1 MKSGTP
7 NELIV
12 WLCNQPQ
19 DKRYE
24 VKEKKE
30 RRTLTQNA
38 YYWTLIT
45 KVADKMRM
53 SKTELHNLMMRD
65 YGREWEV
72 DGGGVAVWRP
82 NSDAVDRAMLRN
94 ETLHFKP
101 TDKTTIRDNVI
112 YRLWV
117 LLKPSHE
124 MTTEEMSVLVDG
136 LVQEAQALDIETLT
150 WRELQEMRAN
160 EIQKQKSKGN

>member
-1 MKSGTP
+1 MRTGTP
-7 NELIV
+7 NELVV
-12 WLCNQPQ
+12 WLINQPQ
-19 DKRYE
+19 DKQYE
-24 VKEKKE
+24 IREKRE

-38 YYWTLIT
+38 YYWRLLTE
-45 KVADKMRM
+45 VADKMRM
-53 SKTELHNLMMRD
+53 SKAEAHNRMMRD
-65 YGREWEV
+65 YGREWQV

-82 NSDAVDRAMLRN
+82 NSDEVDRAMLRN

-101 TDKTTIRDNVI
+101 TDKTTVRENVV

-136 LVQEAQALDIETLT
+136 LVQEAQALDIETLSP
-150 WRELQEMRAN
+150 RELEEIRQY
-160 EIQKQKSKGN
+160 EIQRGKGKGN

>member
-1 MKSGTP
+1 MRTGTP
-7 NELIV
+7 NELVV
-12 WLCNQPQ
+12 WLVNQPQ
-19 DKRYE
+19 DKQYE
-24 VKEKKE
+24 IREKKD

-38 YYWTLIT
+38 YYWRLLTD
-45 KVADKMRM
+45 VADKMRM
-53 SKTELHNLMMRD
+53 SKAEAHNRMMRD
-65 YGREWEV
+65 YGREWQV

-82 NSDAVDRAMLRN
+82 NSDEVDRLMLRN

-101 TDKTTIRDNVI
+101 TDKTTVRENVV

-136 LVQEAQALDIETLT
+136 LVQEAQSLDIETLSP
-150 WRELQEMRAN
+150 RELEEIRQY
-160 EIQKQKSKGN
+160 EIQRGKSKGN